1 MAAEEDSFSL
11 LIINSPL
18 SINADFLVSV
28 KCPEKQLL
36 LKFSSKEKGIGR
48 TYCFCLNLYIS
59 SITRQSKIKLLCTL
73 PGRRPG
79 IAEGDERT
87 RLGRVHLYFF
97 LLFTKYSFLGY
108 YRLLL
113 LKVTMPKTEA
123 TN

>member
-1 MAAEEDSFSL
+1 MIIVATLHKLSL
-11 LIINSPL
+11 FVDRD
-18 SINADFLVSV
+18 A
-28 KCPEKQLL
+28 
-36 LKFSSKEKGIGR
+36 
-48 TYCFCLNLYIS
+48 
-59 SITRQSKIKLLCTL
+59 LLCTL

-79 IAEGDERT
+79 IAEGDELT

-113 LKVTMPKTEA
+113 LEVTMPKTEA

>member
-1 MAAEEDSFSL
+1 MAIQGL
-11 LIINSPL
+11 VKIIYTHMYFRVTEQKSC
-18 SINADFLVSV
+18 FL
-28 KCPEKQLL
+28 
-36 LKFSSKEKGIGR
+36 
-48 TYCFCLNLYIS
+48 
-59 SITRQSKIKLLCTL
+59 LLCTL

-113 LKVTMPKTEA
+113 LEVTMPKTEA

>member
-1 MAAEEDSFSL
+1 MF
-11 LIINSPL
+11 
-18 SINADFLVSV
+18 
-28 KCPEKQLL
+28 
-36 LKFSSKEKGIGR
+36 
-48 TYCFCLNLYIS
+48 
-59 SITRQSKIKLLCTL
+59 LLCTL

-113 LKVTMPKTEA
+113 LEVTMPKTEA

>member
-1 MAAEEDSFSL
+1 MLIWYFPNNLDIYEYVGKLPEQHFSVWL
-11 LIINSPL
+11 
-18 SINADFLVSV
+18 
-28 KCPEKQLL
+28 
-36 LKFSSKEKGIGR
+36 FSNPG
-48 TYCFCLNLYIS
+48 Y
-59 SITRQSKIKLLCTL
+59 KILLCTL

-113 LKVTMPKTEA
+113 LEVTMPKTEA